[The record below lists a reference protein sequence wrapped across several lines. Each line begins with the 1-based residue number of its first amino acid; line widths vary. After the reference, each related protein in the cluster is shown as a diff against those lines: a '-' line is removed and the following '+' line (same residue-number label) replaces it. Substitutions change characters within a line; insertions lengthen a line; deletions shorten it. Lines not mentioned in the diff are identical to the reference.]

1 MQRSEAIDW
10 LKALGITVI
19 VYGHVGASTTVTW
32 TPPIYVK
39 QLGVAFFV
47 FATGFTLAR
56 ERRSVAEAL
65 ITRLFPVCLF
75 GLAVAG
81 LITSV
86 GLLSGGGLAS
96 GSGLALSNYLPFLA
110 GANVVFDHFPA
121 NPTTWYV
128 GTYLHILVVWA
139 LWLRRERVGVRLALG
154 ALLLEIPIRAGLIAW
169 AGPYVAYML
178 LTNWMTV
185 FLLGMLWGSR
195 TASGSPGGAWPYI
208 AALAGGLVTSAI
220 GWRFMN
226 PEPTFPF
233 MTLHGV
239 PRTAGV
245 FLVSTAVSILYVF
258 ATLLAFAAAQRLRA
272 PTVVKFLARN
282 SLLVF
287 LAHMP
292 LYFTLHPLLVSTQLT
307 YSWRTLILFV
317 VCLPLLSLGS
327 EVATRVINPKRLGDA
342 LTRMLIGA
350 RPSNPTA
357 EAIGA

>member
-1 MQRSEAIDW
+1 MQRSEAVDW
-10 LKALGITVI
+10 LKAVGISLI
-19 VYGHVGASTTVTW
+19 VYGHVGASSTLPW

-56 ERRSVAEAL
+56 ERRAVVEAL
-65 ITRLFPVCLF
+65 ITRLFPVYLF

-81 LITSV
+81 LITTA
-86 GLLSGGGLAS
+86 GLLSGGGTTS
-96 GSGLALSNYLPFLA
+96 GTGLALSNYLPFVG
-110 GANVVFDHFPA
+110 GANVVFNHFPA

-139 LWLRRERVGVRLALG
+139 LWLRRERVGLRLVLG

-195 TASGSPGGAWPYI
+195 TTSVTHGGASSYI
-208 AALAGGLVTSAI
+208 AALAGGLVASAI
-220 GWRFMN
+220 GWGFMN
-226 PEPTFPF
+226 PEATFPF
-233 MTLHGV
+233 MTLKGV
-239 PRTAGV
+239 PQTAGV

-258 ATLLAFAAAQRLRA
+258 ATLLAFAAAQRLNSPR
-272 PTVVKFLARN
+272 PVKFLARN

-292 LYFTLHPLLVSTQLT
+292 VYFTLHPLLLSTQLT
-307 YSWRTLILFV
+307 YAWRTLILFV
-317 VCLPLLSLGS
+317 VCLLVLSLGS
-327 EVATRVINPKRLGDA
+327 ELVTRVINPKRLGDA
-342 LTRMLIGA
+342 LTRMLIGV
-350 RPSNPTA
+350 RPTNPTT
-357 EAIGA
+357 EAMGA